1 MGSDLGGR
9 VTYPP
14 PVVLPGTDDFV
25 VWLRLASLQP
35 RPGFELRGYRYD
47 DARANF
53 KDGNAAE
60 VSIAHAPIDWWKP
73 EIYLAKYER
82 VPGSVGRLIGYEFE
96 NTFQL
101 TQQGEY
107 WADVGFLAS
116 YEHTTVAGAP
126 DAVEFGPLVEKT
138 TGRFAQTFNFIWEK
152 QVRAGASGKGVHSKA
167 TKNYLPGLPPLFH
180 PSSLPALLVPPPVS
194 GGSPSPRRCHFPAPT
209 TNLGPP
215 VGALGRRQSGAPPAG
230 GVSARGVRF
239 F

>member
-1 MGSDLGGR
+1 MTLGAALLLTTGAAAQA
-9 VTYPP
+9 
-14 PVVLPGTDDFV
+14 DDFIV
-25 VWLRLASLQP
+25 YSPYVTATQTEI
-35 RPGFELRGYRYD
+35 ELRGYRYD

-60 VSIAHAPIDWWKP
+60 VSISHAFIDWWKP

-82 VPGSVGRLIGYEFE
+82 APGSAGRLIGYEFE

-152 QVRAGASGKGVHSKA
+152 QVRAGASGKYEFRYTYSGTYTVSA
-167 TKNYLPGLPPLFH
+167 ALRPGLEAYARSSDHAYQAGPIVAGEWH
-180 PSSLPALLVPPPVS
+180 IPSTTRNLEYRVGVLLGVNAMA
-194 GGSPSPRRCHFPAPT
+194 PRRTWLAQ
-209 TNLGPP
+209 
-215 VGALGRRQSGAPPAG
+215 VEYE
-230 GVSARGVRF
+230 F